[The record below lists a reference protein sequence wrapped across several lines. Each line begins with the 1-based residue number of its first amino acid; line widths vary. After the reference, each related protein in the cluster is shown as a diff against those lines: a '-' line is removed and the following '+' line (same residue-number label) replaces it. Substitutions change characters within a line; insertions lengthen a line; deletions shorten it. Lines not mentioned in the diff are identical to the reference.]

1 LANHKSALKRARQ
14 SVTRHGRNGINKT
27 KVKNALK
34 KARLVVGEPPEVS
47 GEALRK
53 AMSAL
58 HKASSKG
65 TIHAKNAARRISR
78 LAKLCHQA
86 SLGQQASVEQQV

>member
-14 SVTRHGRNGINKT
+14 SVTRNGRNGINKT

-34 KARLVVGEPPEVS
+34 KARLAI
-47 GEALRK
+47 GEAPEIRGEAFRK

-78 LAKLCHQA
+78 LAKRFH
-86 SLGQQASVEQQV
+86 QASVEQPQA